1 MSKIIQDSTLL
12 GRQGV
17 ALVEI
22 TVSKMKHVWNPTTVD
37 SGIDGV
43 IEFRDPQTGA
53 MTNTIV
59 QVQIKTGDS
68 YFRAETDEEFT
79 FYADPEDLK
88 HWQGSNTPVILILC
102 RPDRDIYWVDVKRED
117 VIDRSGKKAKIRFL
131 KADSRFNIE
140 CESQLRSLA
149 ITKPWGFHLQPK
161 VKKEVLTLNFMPVSF
176 PLDRLYIA
184 ETDLR
189 KPRQVVDAVLDAGG
203 NRWDIDNFVL
213 GNEKIYALANL
224 RESIFAE
231 ACDQA
236 TVEAVKLTDWLDEEP
251 SLGRSLLHGM
261 LESICYN
268 QFVKW
273 RPKEEVFFF
282 EPTEDG
288 ADKTVRVEGKRYS
301 YQTVYKQY
309 LSKKVPG
316 KVSYHRHQAFEYQFQ
331 QIDSSWYLAVT
342 PTYFFTSDGWKTHPY
357 HEEYLKGINE
367 FDGPPAVFGRL
378 KLWATVLQPIQDL
391 AATNYAHMTLGPLL
405 GFESDRGIDDKSWK
419 PNAPDDDDAPNPG
432 ESAELKL
439 DLEG

>member
-1 MSKIIQDSTLL
+1 MSKIIKDSTLV

-22 TVSKMKHVWNPTTVD
+22 IVSKMKHVWNPTTVD

-68 YFRAETDEEFT
+68 YFRAETDQEFT
-79 FYADPEDLK
+79 FYADPEDLE

-102 RPDRDIYWVDVKRED
+102 RPDRDIYWIDVKRED
-117 VIDRSGKKAKIRFL
+117 GIDRGGKKAKIRFL
-131 KADSRFNIE
+131 KSASQFTIE
-140 CESQLRSLA
+140 CEPQLRSLA

-161 VKKEVLTLNFMPVSF
+161 TKKEVLTLNFMPVTF
-176 PLDRLYIA
+176 PVNRLYIA
-184 ETDLR
+184 ETDAR

-203 NRWDIDNFVL
+203 KRWDIDNFVL

-224 RESIFAE
+224 RDPIFSR

-236 TVEAVKLTDWLDEEP
+236 TIESTNLTEWLDEEP
-251 SLGRSLLHGM
+251 ALGRSLMHGM

-268 QFVKW
+268 HFVAW
-273 RPKEEVFFF
+273 RGREEVFFF
-282 EPTEDG
+282 EPTENG
-288 ADKTVRVEGKRYS
+288 EPKTFRVEAKRLS

-316 KVSYHRHQAFEYQFQ
+316 KISYHRHQAFEFQLQQF
-331 QIDSSWYLAVT
+331 DAKWHLAIT
-342 PTYFFTSDGWKTHPY
+342 PTYIFTSDGWKTHPY
-357 HEEYLKGINE
+357 HEDYLKKINE
-367 FDGPPAVFGRL
+367 IEGPPAIFSRL
-378 KLWATVLQPIQDL
+378 KLWASVLQPIQDL
-391 AATNYAHMTLGPLL
+391 CASNYPHMALGPPLK
-405 GFESDRGIDDKSWK
+405 FELERGIDDKSWK
-419 PNAPDDDDAPNPG
+419 PTAPDDDDDSAPS
-432 ESAELKL
+432 ETAELG
-439 DLEG
+439 LEI